1 MSLVLEWGQRQIS
14 GDCVHISSAG
24 GPAAYQGR
32 GALGLGGRRGPLV
45 FQIIPWGG
53 SSQVSKQ
60 SQGVKPSFLSEQ
72 VLHLVGRGP
81 VLAAIYKCP
90 PVSGAPKGVKS
101 DITGLSVFT
110 DAEVTCY

>member
-1 MSLVLEWGQRQIS
+1 M
-14 GDCVHISSAG
+14 
-24 GPAAYQGR
+24 
-32 GALGLGGRRGPLV
+32 

-90 PVSGAPKGVKS
+90 PMSGAPKGVKS
-101 DITGLSVFT
+101 DVTGLSVFT